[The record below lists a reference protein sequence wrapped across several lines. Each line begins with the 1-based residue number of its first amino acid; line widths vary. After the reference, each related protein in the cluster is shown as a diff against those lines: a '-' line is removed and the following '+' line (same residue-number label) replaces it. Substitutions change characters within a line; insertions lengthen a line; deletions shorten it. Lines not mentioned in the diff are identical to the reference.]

1 MAGPGGGSRGGG
13 FGGGSFGGGSRGGG
27 FGGGGFGGGRRGGF
41 HGGFYG
47 GFGHRPRR
55 YFYGGGGLFNAL
67 MFPIFITIIIT
78 AMLISMLADGFG
90 SILNGGRI
98 VYDEK
103 EFERYANNA
112 YISEFG
118 TSSATED
125 NILIVFLTN
134 EEYDGYYTIAW
145 VGDNVQYKINESF
158 GDQTTA
164 FGSAMHSSINSE
176 YYEFSLASNLAMA
189 VSKMTGT
196 VEGMGLTSSF
206 ITKKDHGNMTPSHV
220 TNKSE
225 LALNEETVNVALR
238 EFTEK
243 TEIPIVIVIDT
254 VENVFGKSFSPTDIV
269 IIIALLALAVGMI
282 IFIIKTVRKYKA
294 EKNQNGRDDR
304 YDTDENS
311 GNRGNNYQRKY

>member
-1 MAGPGGGSRGGG
+1 
-13 FGGGSFGGGSRGGG
+13 
-27 FGGGGFGGGRRGGF
+27 
-41 HGGFYG
+41 
-47 GFGHRPRR
+47 
-55 YFYGGGGLFNAL
+55 

-145 VGDNVQYKINESF
+145 VGENVQYKINESF

-164 FGSAMHSSINSE
+164 FGSAMRSSINSE

-206 ITKKDHGNMTPSHV
+206 ITKKDHGNMIPSHV

-243 TEIPIVIVIDT
+243 TEIPMVIVIDT
-254 VENVFGKSFSPTDIV
+254 VENVFGKSFAPTDIV

-294 EKNQNGRDDR
+294 EKSSNGKDDR
-304 YDTDENS
+304 YDTDQNS
-311 GNRGNNYQRKY
+311 GNRGSNYQRKY

>member
-1 MAGPGGGSRGGG
+1 
-13 FGGGSFGGGSRGGG
+13 
-27 FGGGGFGGGRRGGF
+27 
-41 HGGFYG
+41 
-47 GFGHRPRR
+47 
-55 YFYGGGGLFNAL
+55 

-98 VYDEK
+98 VYNEK

-196 VEGMGLTSSF
+196 VEGMGLASSF
-206 ITKKDHGNMTPSHV
+206 ITKKDHGNMTSSHV

-225 LALNEETVNVALR
+225 LVLNEETVNVALR

-243 TEIPIVIVIDT
+243 TEIPMVIVIDT
-254 VENVFGKSFSPTDIV
+254 VENVFGKSFAPTDIV

-282 IFIIKTVRKYKA
+282 IFIIRTVKKHKA
-294 EKNQNGRDDR
+294 EKNSSNKNDR
-304 YDTDENS
+304 YDTDESS
-311 GNRGNNYQRKY
+311 GNRGSNYQRKY

>member
-27 FGGGGFGGGRRGGF
+27 FGGGGHRGGF

-47 GFGHRPRR
+47 GFGPRHHRH
-55 YFYGGGGLFNAL
+55 YYGGGGLFNAL

-98 VYDEK
+98 VYNEK
-103 EFERYANNA
+103 EFERYANSA

-145 VGDNVQYKINESF
+145 VGENVQYKINESF

-164 FGSAMHSSINSE
+164 FGSAMRSSINSE

-206 ITKKDHGNMTPSHV
+206 ITKKDHGNMIPSHV

-254 VENVFGKSFSPTDIV
+254 VENVFGKSFAPTDIV

-294 EKNQNGRDDR
+294 EKSSNGKDDR
-304 YDTDENS
+304 YDTDQNS
-311 GNRGNNYQRKY
+311 GNRGSNYQRKY

>member
-27 FGGGGFGGGRRGGF
+27 FGGGGHRGGF

-47 GFGHRPRR
+47 GFGPRHHRH
-55 YFYGGGGLFNAL
+55 YYGGGGLFNAL

-98 VYDEK
+98 VYNEK

-145 VGDNVQYKINESF
+145 VGENVQYKINESF

-164 FGSAMHSSINSE
+164 FGSAMRSSINSE

-243 TEIPIVIVIDT
+243 TEIPMVIVIDT
-254 VENVFGKSFSPTDIV
+254 VENVFGKSFAPTDIV

-294 EKNQNGRDDR
+294 EKSSNGKDDR
-304 YDTDENS
+304 YDTDQNS
-311 GNRGNNYQRKY
+311 GNRGSNYQRKY

>member
-27 FGGGGFGGGRRGGF
+27 FGGGGHRGGF

-47 GFGHRPRR
+47 GFGPRHHRH
-55 YFYGGGGLFNAL
+55 YYGGGGLFNAL

-98 VYDEK
+98 VYNEK
-103 EFERYANNA
+103 EFERYANSA

-145 VGDNVQYKINESF
+145 VGENVQYKINESF

-225 LALNEETVNVALR
+225 LALNEETINVALR

-243 TEIPIVIVIDT
+243 TEIPMVIVIDT
-254 VENVFGKSFSPTDIV
+254 VENVFGKSFAPTDIV
-269 IIIALLALAVGMI
+269 IIIALLTLAVGMI

-294 EKNQNGRDDR
+294 EKRSNGKDDR
-304 YDTDENS
+304 YDTD
-311 GNRGNNYQRKY
+311 Q

>member
-27 FGGGGFGGGRRGGF
+27 FGGGGHRGGF

-47 GFGHRPRR
+47 GFGPRR
-55 YFYGGGGLFNAL
+55 HRHYYGGGGLFNAL

-196 VEGMGLTSSF
+196 IEGMGLTSSF
-206 ITKKDHGNMTPSHV
+206 ITKKDHGNLTPSHV

-243 TEIPIVIVIDT
+243 TEIPMVIVIDT
-254 VENVFGKSFSPTDIV
+254 VENVFGKSFSTTDIV

-294 EKNQNGRDDR
+294 EKSSNGKDDR
-304 YDTDENS
+304 YDTDQNS

>member
-27 FGGGGFGGGRRGGF
+27 FGGGGHRGGF

-47 GFGHRPRR
+47 GFGPRHHRH
-55 YFYGGGGLFNAL
+55 YYGGGGLFNAL

-145 VGDNVQYKINESF
+145 VGENVQYKINESF

-206 ITKKDHGNMTPSHV
+206 ITKKDHGNITPSHV

-243 TEIPIVIVIDT
+243 TEIPMVIVIDT

-294 EKNQNGRDDR
+294 EKSSNGKDDR
-304 YDTDENS
+304 YDTDQNS
-311 GNRGNNYQRKY
+311 GNRGSNYQRKY

>member
-27 FGGGGFGGGRRGGF
+27 FGGGGFRGGRRGGF

-98 VYDEK
+98 EYDEK

-134 EEYDGYYTIAW
+134 EDYDGYYTIAW
-145 VGDNVQYKINESF
+145 VGENVQYKINESF

-294 EKNQNGRDDR
+294 EKNQNGKDDR
-304 YDTDENS
+304 YDTDQNS
-311 GNRGNNYQRKY
+311 GNRGSNYQRKY

>member
-27 FGGGGFGGGRRGGF
+27 FGGGGFGGGHRGGF

-47 GFGHRPRR
+47 GFGHRPHRH
-55 YFYGGGGLFNAL
+55 FYGGGGLLSAL
-67 MFPIFITIIIT
+67 MFPIFLTIIIT

-103 EFERYANNA
+103 EFERYAKNA

-145 VGDNVQYKINESF
+145 VGENVQYKINESF

-196 VEGMGLTSSF
+196 IEGMGLTSSF

-220 TNKSE
+220 TNRSE
-225 LALNEETVNVALR
+225 LAVNEETVNVALR

-243 TEIPIVIVIDT
+243 TEIPIVVVIDT
-254 VENVFGKSFSPTDIV
+254 AENVFGKSFSPTDIV
-269 IIIALLALAVGMI
+269 IIIALLALVVGMI
-282 IFIIKTVRKYKA
+282 IFIIKTVRKYKG
-294 EKNQNGRDDR
+294 ENKNNGNNDR
-304 YDTDENS
+304 YDTGEGS
-311 GNRGNNYQRKY
+311 GNRGSNYQRRY

>member
-13 FGGGSFGGGSRGGG
+13 FGGGGH
-27 FGGGGFGGGRRGGF
+27 RGGF

-47 GFGHRPRR
+47 GFGHRPHRH
-55 YFYGGGGLFNAL
+55 FYGGGGLFSAL

-98 VYDEK
+98 VYNEK
-103 EFERYANNA
+103 EFEIYANNA

-145 VGDNVQYKINESF
+145 VGENVQYKINESF

-225 LALNEETVNVALR
+225 LALNEETINVALR

-243 TEIPIVIVIDT
+243 TEIPMVIVIDT
-254 VENVFGKSFSPTDIV
+254 VENVFGKSFAPTDIV
-269 IIIALLALAVGMI
+269 IIIALMALAVGMI
-282 IFIIKTVRKYKA
+282 IFIIRTVKKHKA
-294 EKNQNGRDDR
+294 EKNSSNKNDR
-304 YDTDENS
+304 YDTDESS
-311 GNRGNNYQRKY
+311 GNRGSNYQRKY

>member
-1 MAGPGGGSRGGG
+1 
-13 FGGGSFGGGSRGGG
+13 
-27 FGGGGFGGGRRGGF
+27 
-41 HGGFYG
+41 
-47 GFGHRPRR
+47 
-55 YFYGGGGLFNAL
+55 

-134 EEYDGYYTIAW
+134 EDYDGYYTIAW

-243 TEIPIVIVIDT
+243 TEIPMVIVIDT

>member
-1 MAGPGGGSRGGG
+1 
-13 FGGGSFGGGSRGGG
+13 
-27 FGGGGFGGGRRGGF
+27 
-41 HGGFYG
+41 
-47 GFGHRPRR
+47 
-55 YFYGGGGLFNAL
+55 

-98 VYDEK
+98 VYNEK

-243 TEIPIVIVIDT
+243 TEIPMVIVIDT
-254 VENVFGKSFSPTDIV
+254 VENVFGKSFAPTDIV

-294 EKNQNGRDDR
+294 EKSSNGKDDR
-304 YDTDENS
+304 YDTDQNS
-311 GNRGNNYQRKY
+311 GNRGSNYQRKY

>member
-1 MAGPGGGSRGGG
+1 
-13 FGGGSFGGGSRGGG
+13 
-27 FGGGGFGGGRRGGF
+27 
-41 HGGFYG
+41 
-47 GFGHRPRR
+47 
-55 YFYGGGGLFNAL
+55 

-98 VYDEK
+98 VYNEQ

-134 EEYDGYYTIAW
+134 EDYDGYYTIAW
-145 VGDNVQYKINESF
+145 VGENVQYKINESF

>member
-27 FGGGGFGGGRRGGF
+27 FGGGGHRGGF

-47 GFGHRPRR
+47 GFGPRHHRH
-55 YFYGGGGLFNAL
+55 YYGGGGLFNAL

-98 VYDEK
+98 VYNEK
-103 EFERYANNA
+103 EFERYANNT
-112 YISEFG
+112 YRSEFG

-145 VGDNVQYKINESF
+145 VGENVQYKINESF

-164 FGSAMHSSINSE
+164 FGSAMRSSINSE

-206 ITKKDHGNMTPSHV
+206 ITKKDHGNMTTPHV

-294 EKNQNGRDDR
+294 EKSSNGKDDR
-304 YDTDENS
+304 YDTDQNS
-311 GNRGNNYQRKY
+311 GNRGSNYQRKY

>member
-27 FGGGGFGGGRRGGF
+27 FGGGGHRGGF

-47 GFGHRPRR
+47 GFGPRHHRH
-55 YFYGGGGLFNAL
+55 YYGGGGLFNAL

-98 VYDEK
+98 VYNEK
-103 EFERYANNA
+103 EFERYANSA

-145 VGDNVQYKINESF
+145 VGENVQYKINESF

-206 ITKKDHGNMTPSHV
+206 ITKKDHGNMIPSHV

-254 VENVFGKSFSPTDIV
+254 VENVFGKSFAPTDIV

-282 IFIIKTVRKYKA
+282 VFIIKTVRKYKA
-294 EKNQNGRDDR
+294 EKSSNGKDDR
-304 YDTDENS
+304 YDTDQNS
-311 GNRGNNYQRKY
+311 GNRGSNYQRKY

>member
-1 MAGPGGGSRGGG
+1 
-13 FGGGSFGGGSRGGG
+13 
-27 FGGGGFGGGRRGGF
+27 
-41 HGGFYG
+41 
-47 GFGHRPRR
+47 
-55 YFYGGGGLFNAL
+55 

-98 VYDEK
+98 VYNEK
-103 EFERYANNA
+103 EFERYANSA

-145 VGDNVQYKINESF
+145 VGENVQYKINESF

-164 FGSAMHSSINSE
+164 FGSAMRSSINSE

-225 LALNEETVNVALR
+225 LVLNEETVNVALR

-243 TEIPIVIVIDT
+243 TEIPMVIVIDT

-294 EKNQNGRDDR
+294 EKSSNGKDDR
-304 YDTDENS
+304 YDTDQNS
-311 GNRGNNYQRKY
+311 GNRGSNYQRKY

>member
-1 MAGPGGGSRGGG
+1 
-13 FGGGSFGGGSRGGG
+13 
-27 FGGGGFGGGRRGGF
+27 
-41 HGGFYG
+41 
-47 GFGHRPRR
+47 
-55 YFYGGGGLFNAL
+55 

-145 VGDNVQYKINESF
+145 VGENVQYKINESF

-225 LALNEETVNVALR
+225 LVLNEETVNVALR

-243 TEIPIVIVIDT
+243 TEIPMVIVIDT
-254 VENVFGKSFSPTDIV
+254 VENVFGKSFAPTDIV

-282 IFIIKTVRKYKA
+282 IFIVKTVKKHKA
-294 EKNQNGRDDR
+294 EKNSNGKDDR
-304 YDTDENS
+304 YDTDESS
-311 GNRGNNYQRKY
+311 GNRGSNYQRKY

>member
-27 FGGGGFGGGRRGGF
+27 FGGGGHRGGF

-47 GFGHRPRR
+47 GFGPRHHRH
-55 YFYGGGGLFNAL
+55 YYGGGGLFNAL

-98 VYDEK
+98 VYNEK

-145 VGDNVQYKINESF
+145 VGENVQYKINESF

-225 LALNEETVNVALR
+225 LVLNEETVNVALR

-243 TEIPIVIVIDT
+243 TEIPMVIVIDT
-254 VENVFGKSFSPTDIV
+254 VENVFGKSFAPTDIV

-282 IFIIKTVRKYKA
+282 IFIVKTVRKYKA
-294 EKNQNGRDDR
+294 EKSSNGKDDR
-304 YDTDENS
+304 YDTDQNS
-311 GNRGNNYQRKY
+311 GNRGSNYQRKY

>member
-1 MAGPGGGSRGGG
+1 MAGPGGGSRGSG

-27 FGGGGFGGGRRGGF
+27 FGGGGHRGGF

-47 GFGHRPRR
+47 GFGPRHHRH
-55 YFYGGGGLFNAL
+55 YYGGGGLFNAL

-98 VYDEK
+98 VYNEK
-103 EFERYANNA
+103 EFERYANSA

-145 VGDNVQYKINESF
+145 VGENVQYKINESF

-225 LALNEETVNVALR
+225 LALNEETINVALR

-243 TEIPIVIVIDT
+243 TEIPMVIVIDT
-254 VENVFGKSFSPTDIV
+254 VENVFGKSFAPTDIV
-269 IIIALLALAVGMI
+269 IIIALMALAVGMI
-282 IFIIKTVRKYKA
+282 IFIIKTVKKHKA
-294 EKNQNGRDDR
+294 EKNSSNKNDR
-304 YDTDENS
+304 YDTDESS
-311 GNRGNNYQRKY
+311 GNRGSNYQRKY

>member
-27 FGGGGFGGGRRGGF
+27 FGGGGHRGGF

-78 AMLISMLADGFG
+78 AMLISMLADGFV

-98 VYDEK
+98 EYDEK

-125 NILIVFLTN
+125 NILIVLLTN
-134 EEYDGYYTIAW
+134 EDYDGYYTIAW

-164 FGSAMHSSINSE
+164 FGSAMRSSINSE

-206 ITKKDHGNMTPSHV
+206 ITKKDHGNLTPSHV

-269 IIIALLALAVGMI
+269 IIIALLALFAGMI
-282 IFIIKTVRKYKA
+282 FLIVKTVRKYKA

-311 GNRGNNYQRKY
+311 GNRGSNYQRKY